1 MLRRLL
7 ALIRKEMQ
15 IVFGDRRTRGML
27 IVPVILQTVLFPF
40 AATMEVRNATIVILD
55 HDGGPAST
63 EVVQRL
69 AATAAFTTVER
80 VRGDAEL
87 AERIDSQK
95 ALLAVVFPA
104 DFSRKVLRKEPAP
117 VQIIL
122 DGRRSNSAQIAGGYA
137 SQVLGAYGAERG
149 VRPASTL
156 AIRNLYNPNLH
167 STWHVL
173 PSLVAIITT
182 IGCLFV
188 TALSVAREREEGTF
202 DQLLV
207 SPLTPAYI
215 MVGKA
220 LPGILIAVAQGLFI
234 ALAAFAAF
242 GVPFTGSLAALELGI
257 VFYGTA
263 LAGIGLYISS
273 ICMTQQQAF
282 FGVFTFMSPAVLLSG
297 YVSPIENMP
306 LVLRWLAMANPLTH
320 IIIVVKG
327 VFLKGFGLW
336 DAWPHLWPLLL
347 IAFCTLSA
355 ALAMFRRHIA

>member
-1 MLRRLL
+1 MFKRLL
-7 ALIRKEMQ
+7 ALIRKELQ
-15 IVFGDRRTRGML
+15 IALGDKRSRMML
-27 IVPVILQTVLFPF
+27 IVPVILQTALFPF
-40 AATMEVRNATIVILD
+40 AATMEVKNAAIAIYNR
-55 HDGGPAST
+55 DGGSASV
-63 EVVQRL
+63 ELVHRL
-69 AATAAFTTVER
+69 SHTAAFTSVLV
-80 VRGDAEL
+80 VRSEPEL
-87 AERIDSQK
+87 REAIDSQK
-95 ALLAVVFPA
+95 ALVAVVFPE
-104 DFSRKVLRKEPAP
+104 DFSRKLLAREPSP
-117 VQIIL
+117 VQTII
-122 DGRRSNSAQIAGGYA
+122 DGRRSNSGQIASSYVT
-137 SQVLGAYGAERG
+137 QVLNAYSQAQGREQG
-149 VRPASTL
+149 TL
-156 AIRNLYNPNLH
+156 VVRNLYNPNLH

-220 LPGILIAVAQGLFI
+220 VPGILIALFQGLFI
-234 ALAAFAAF
+234 ALAAVAAF
-242 GVPFTGSLAALELGI
+242 GVPFTGSALVLVLGI
-257 VFYGTA
+257 LFYGMS

-306 LVLRWLAMANPLTH
+306 LVLRAIAWANPLTH
-320 IIIVVKG
+320 IILVIKG
-327 VFLKGFGLW
+327 VFLKGFGFQQ
-336 DAWPHLWPLLL
+336 AWPHLWPLLL

>member
-15 IVFGDRRTRGML
+15 IVFGDKRTRGML

-69 AATAAFTTVER
+69 AATAAFTTVLR

-87 AERIDSQK
+87 TEAIDSQK

-104 DFSRKVLRKEPAP
+104 DFSRKVLLKEPAP

-137 SQVLGAYGAERG
+137 SQVLGAYGGERG

-167 STWHVL
+167 SYWHVL

-242 GVPFTGSLAALELGI
+242 GVPFTGSLVALVLGV
-257 VFYGTA
+257 VFYGMA

-282 FGVFTFMSPAVLLSG
+282 FGVFTFMSPAILLSG
-297 YVSPIENMP
+297 YISPIENMP

-336 DAWPHLWPLLL
+336 DAAPHLWPLLL